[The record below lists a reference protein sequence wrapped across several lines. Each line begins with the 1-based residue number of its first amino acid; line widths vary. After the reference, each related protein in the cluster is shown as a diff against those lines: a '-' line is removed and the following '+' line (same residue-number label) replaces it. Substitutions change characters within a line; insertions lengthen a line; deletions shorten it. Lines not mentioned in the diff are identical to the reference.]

1 MTLSIFEDMS
11 RDQEPSGSLEREEIF
26 YHSPDINL
34 VWAVALQFPKNIEAV
49 LTEVAPKW
57 NRWIPIG
64 FQPMDK

>member
-34 VWAVALQFPKNIEAV
+34 V
-49 LTEVAPKW
+49 
-57 NRWIPIG
+57 
-64 FQPMDK
+64 